1 MTYIELI
8 NRFWKMNTENAFSPI
23 EGMLYFKIL
32 EIANR
37 LNWKEPLS
45 LPSNRLYMELNIS
58 RSAFI
63 HARQKLHDV
72 GLIKYKSRGRKTAG
86 LYWYNKLEMYQ
97 DMCFKNTNVDTNH
110 DTYLDTYVSTYQ
122 DHTTVPYI
130 RQELDKDKSNIDT
143 NVSKFSSENIPFE
156 KVVTS
161 FNEIC
166 KSFSPVKQLTD
177 KRKKHIRARYAKH
190 PLDEILT
197 VFKKMEASSF
207 LKGDN
212 NRGWQASF
220 DWVFKNED
228 NFVKVLEGK
237 YDDKEV
243 RRETVKRQ
251 DKQDRR
257 RDEAELYKSPA
268 GTGFTEEDLA
278 KTLYHSK
285 GDVG

>member
-8 NRFWKMNTENAFSPI
+8 NRFWELDAAYSFSPY
-23 EGMLYFKIL
+23 EVQLYFIL
-32 EIANR
+32 LDYANKSG
-37 LNWKEPLS
+37 WKEPLY
-45 LPSNRLYMELNIS
+45 LPNNRLIARMGCS
-58 RSAFI
+58 KAAFI
-63 HARQKLHDV
+63 RARQRLNDSGVIRYQK
-72 GLIKYKSRGRKTAG
+72 GTTRTAG
-86 LYWYNKLEMYQ
+86 KYYYTDW
-97 DMCFKNTNVDTNH
+97 FTTDTNKKLIE
-110 DTYLDTYVSTYQ
+110 DQSQTNNELIEIPIV
-122 DHTTVPYI
+122 VPYI
-130 RQELDKDKSNIDT
+130 RQRQDLDKDKSNIDT
-143 NVSKFSSENIPFE
+143 KVSKFSSENIPFE
-156 KVVTS
+156 KIVKS

-177 KRKKHIRARYAKH
+177 KRKKHIRARYTKH

-212 NRGWQASF
+212 NRWQASF

-251 DKQDRR
+251 DRQDRR

-278 KTLYHSK
+278 KTLYHST
-285 GDVG
+285 GDAG

>member
-8 NRFWKMNTENAFSPI
+8 NRFWELDVAYSFSPY
-23 EGMLYFKIL
+23 EVQLYFIL
-32 EIANR
+32 LDYANKSG
-37 LNWKEPLS
+37 WKEPLY
-45 LPSNRLYMELNIS
+45 LPNNRLIARMGCS
-58 RSAFI
+58 KTAFI
-63 HARQKLHDV
+63 RARQRLNDSGAIRYQKGTTRTAGKYYYMDWSTTDTNQKLIEGQSKTNN
-72 GLIKYKSRGRKTAG
+72 GLIERLIA
-86 LYWYNKLEMYQ
+86 
-97 DMCFKNTNVDTNH
+97 
-110 DTYLDTYVSTYQ
+110 
-122 DHTTVPYI
+122 VPYI
-130 RQELDKDKSNIDT
+130 RQRQELDKDKNIIVDT
-143 NVSKFSSENIPFE
+143 NVSTKSSTEDIPFK
-156 KVVTS
+156 KVVES

-243 RRETVKRQ
+243 RHETVKRQ